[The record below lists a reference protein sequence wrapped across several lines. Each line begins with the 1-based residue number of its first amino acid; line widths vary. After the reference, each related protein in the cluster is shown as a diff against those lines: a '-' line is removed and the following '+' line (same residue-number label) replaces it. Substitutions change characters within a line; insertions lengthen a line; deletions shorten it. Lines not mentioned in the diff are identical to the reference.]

1 MLKTIQVLLTL
12 ATLHN
17 WKINHI
23 DVKTAFLNPLL
34 NEIVYITQSESFE
47 FDDHVCYLRKAL
59 YGLKEAPRAWYQDID
74 KFLKSLGFTNSMTD
88 PNLYI
93 SQDIILILYVDD
105 MLITAKDKIALAK
118 FKKQMTQKYEMTD
131 LGEAQQFL
139 GLQIHRNRE
148 RKMLFIH
155 QSQYI

>member
-1 MLKTIQVLLTL
+1 MLKMIRVLLAL
-12 ATLHN
+12 ATLHD
-17 WKINHI
+17 WEIDHM

-34 NEIVYITQSESFE
+34 NEIIYMTQPEGFE
-47 FDDHVCYLRKAL
+47 FDDHVCHLRKAL
-59 YGLKEAPRAWYQDID
+59 YGLKQAPRAWYQDID
-74 KFLKSLGFTNSMTD
+74 KFLKTLGFTSSASD

-105 MLITAKDKIALAK
+105 MLITAKNKIALAK

-139 GLQIHRNRE
+139 GLQIQRN
-148 RKMLFIH
+148 
-155 QSQYI
+155 